1 MLKKSLHTP
10 AHLFLDNTPYFVTS
24 AIYQKRPLLAADTVK
39 QHLLETIKACFREKN
54 WTLNDW
60 VILDN
65 HYHLL
70 GVSDKGDDLSK
81 IFRKIH
87 GITSHVIQAHCLCE
101 LPVWWNFWDYC
112 PRDEKDYLVRLNY
125 LLINPVKHGYCED
138 LHAYPFSSFHQRLAQ
153 SGREDLAK
161 QFKDNDGYQKMVL
174 QEDDF

>member
-24 AIYQKRPLLAADTVK
+24 AIYQKRPLLAADAIK
-39 QHLLETIKACFREKN
+39 QHLLETIQDCFIEKD
-54 WTLNDW
+54 WVLNDW

-70 GVSDKGDDLSK
+70 GMSNKGDDLSN

-87 GITSHVIQAHCLCE
+87 GVTSHVIQAHCACD

-112 PRDEKDYLVRLNY
+112 PRDEKDYRVRLNY
-125 LLINPVKHGYCED
+125 LLINPVKHGYCD
-138 LHAYPFSSFHQRLAQ
+138 NLHEYPFSSFHQRLAQ
-153 SGREDLAK
+153 SGRENLAK